1 MKRFVAAMAIGAILT
16 AIYPASAIAQAQKSA
31 PGASAAPVPPTA
43 APIPPTAAPVPPTA
57 APVSPAAEKRAPSR
71 VTRVPWT
78 RADARVCLEF
88 SNNLQ
93 IVKCAEKYRYTRVP
107 A

>member
-31 PGASAAPVPPTA
+31 PGASAAPV
-43 APIPPTAAPVPPTA
+43 PPTAAPVPPTA

-88 SNNLQ
+88 SNNVQ